1 MEQLCCPTHKPHHVC
16 YEVLSHATH
25 HNVCLFVCFTCVL
38 VQRHVCI
45 FVGTECEQL
54 VSKEQVFDYFIRH
67 NDSENALRFIMS
79 RVPPLGNPSPCPTQ
93 IACLCSHI
101 PQSVEHLRDSILD
114 NLARYCA
121 PHLIHVHTL
130 QKVLETGKAQP
141 KQKGVETLGFRT
153 RIRCT
158 PELYIVHQ
166 HSMYAAQLDVS
177 RTQKLGNMVHVQHA
191 VNACMYLVVSSVV
204 VHFRFR
210 KQLSDELPR
219 ITNFKSQLS
228 DKLINAK

>member
-1 MEQLCCPTHKPHHVC
+1 MYVMHGTALLPNAQTSPCMIRSLCLMQHIMMYALLYVSL
-16 YEVLSHATH
+16 E
-25 HNVCLFVCFTCVL
+25 CVL

-93 IACLCSHI
+93 IASLCSHI

-177 RTQKLGNMVHVQHA
+177 RTQNLGSGKCMHVSCSEFCCCSFQ
-191 VNACMYLVVSSVV
+191 
-204 VHFRFR
+204 
-210 KQLSDELPR
+210 
-219 ITNFKSQLS
+219 I
-228 DKLINAK
+228 